1 MAGNTGKMTREAL
14 EARGPRM
21 VLGEVRFSE
30 TKSALI
36 IYREGAAPLL
46 PGSLV
51 SGNYRLFTWSKS
63 YTLSYL
69 LRIAKGMTWAK

>member
-1 MAGNTGKMTREAL
+1 MSGRTGKMTAEAL
-14 EARGPRM
+14 AARGPRM

-36 IYREGAAPLL
+36 IYREGAIPLATL
-46 PGSLV
+46 LGD
-51 SGNYRLFTWSKS
+51 YQLFTWAKS

-69 LRIAKGMTWAK
+69 LRIAKGMTWAR

>member
-1 MAGNTGKMTREAL
+1 MAGNTGKMTAEAL
-14 EARGPRM
+14 AARGPRM

-36 IYREGAAPLL
+36 IYREGAVPLL
-46 PGSLV
+46 PG
-51 SGNYRLFTWSKS
+51 NYKLFTWSRS

-69 LRIAKGMTWAK
+69 LRIAKGMTWAR